1 MALFGTDG
9 IRGRFPAPPMDLN
22 TAMALGRALRDR
34 VGDAPLLLA
43 RDTRESGPALAKAVA
58 RGAGGEVLDLGV
70 LPTPAAS
77 ALLAEGW
84 GAAAVVI
91 TASHNPWHDNGL
103 KVLGPGGVKL
113 SDAEEAALEREMS
126 SLRPHNPPPL
136 RRAPC
141 DGERAYERLVIE
153 RAPAPWRLKGVKI
166 ALDAAHGAASRT
178 APSILRALGVELTV
192 IGDAPDGKNINEG
205 VGAVHPE
212 ALAEVVRATGATL
225 GIALDGDGD
234 RCQLIDAE
242 GQLID
247 GDALLLLLARAPGVV
262 GTVMSNA
269 ALERA
274 LLERGLGFARAAVG
288 DRYVAEE
295 LSRRGWRVG
304 GEPSGHVLLAEG
316 FPTGDGL
323 LTALFA
329 LADGVD
335 LRGRL
340 RGFRPDPQAL
350 LAVPV
355 AQKTPLDTL
364 PELAAIEAEAR
375 AAGVSRVLLRYSG
388 TEPKLRVMVEAPEL
402 DLARSWAQRLAER
415 AQAALASGG
424 GAR

>member
-9 IRGRFPAPPMDLN
+9 IRGRFPEPPMDLN
-22 TAMALGRALRDR
+22 TATDLGRALRDR
-34 VGDAPLLLA
+34 IGDAPLLLA

-91 TASHNPWHDNGL
+91 TASHNPWFDNGL
-103 KVLGPGGVKL
+103 KVLGAGGVKL
-113 SDAEEAALEREMS
+113 SDAEEAALAREMATP
-126 SLRPHNPPPL
+126 RHHNAAQL
-136 RRAPC
+136 HRVPC
-141 DGERAYERLVIE
+141 EGDRAYERLVIE

-166 ALDAAHGAASRT
+166 ALDAAHGAAART
-178 APSILRALGVELTV
+178 APSILRALGVELVV

-212 ALAEVVRATGATL
+212 ALAQLVRETGAAV

-234 RCQLIDAE
+234 RCQLIDADGE
-242 GQLID
+242 LVD

-274 LLERGLGFARAAVG
+274 LLGRGLGFARAAVG

-329 LADGVD
+329 LADGVN
-335 LRGRL
+335 LKERL

-355 AQKTPLDTL
+355 AQKTPLDAV
-364 PELAAIEAEAR
+364 PELAVIEAEAR

-402 DLARSWAQRLAER
+402 SLAQSWAQRLALA
-415 AQAALASGG
+415 AQAALSS
-424 GAR
+424 

>member
-9 IRGRFPAPPMDLN
+9 IRGRFPEPPMDLN
-22 TAMALGRALRDR
+22 TATDLGRALRDR
-34 VGDAPLLLA
+34 IGDAPLLLA

-77 ALLAEGW
+77 ALLSEGW

-91 TASHNPWHDNGL
+91 TASHNPWFDNGL
-103 KVLGPGGVKL
+103 KVLGAGGVKL
-113 SDAEEAALEREMS
+113 SDAEEAALAREMATP
-126 SLRPHNPPPL
+126 RHHNAAQL
-136 RRAPC
+136 HRVPC
-141 DGERAYERLVIE
+141 EGDRAYERLVIE

-166 ALDAAHGAASRT
+166 ALDAAHGAAART
-178 APSILRALGVELTV
+178 APSILRALGVELVV

-212 ALAEVVRATGATL
+212 ALAQLVRDTGAAV

-234 RCQLIDAE
+234 RCQLIDADGE
-242 GQLID
+242 LVD

-274 LLERGLGFARAAVG
+274 LLGRGLGFARAAVG

-329 LADGVD
+329 LADGVN
-335 LRGRL
+335 LKERL

-355 AQKTPLDTL
+355 AQKTPLDAV
-364 PELAAIEAEAR
+364 PELAVIEAEAR

-402 DLARSWAQRLAER
+402 SLAQSWAQRLALA
-415 AQAALASGG
+415 AQAALSS
-424 GAR
+424 

>member
-9 IRGRFPAPPMDLN
+9 IRGRFPEPPMDLN
-22 TAMALGRALRDR
+22 TATDLGRALRDR
-34 VGDAPLLLA
+34 IGDAPLLLA

-91 TASHNPWHDNGL
+91 TASHNPWFDNGL
-103 KVLGPGGVKL
+103 KVLGAGGVKL
-113 SDAEEAALEREMS
+113 SDAEEAALAREMATP
-126 SLRPHNPPPL
+126 RHHNAAQL
-136 RRAPC
+136 HRVPC
-141 DGERAYERLVIE
+141 EGDRAYERLVIE

-166 ALDAAHGAASRT
+166 ALDAAHGAAART
-178 APSILRALGVELTV
+178 APSILRALGVELVV

-212 ALAEVVRATGATL
+212 ALAQLVRETGAAV

-234 RCQLIDAE
+234 RCQLIDADGE
-242 GQLID
+242 LVD

-274 LLERGLGFARAAVG
+274 LLGRGLGFARAAVG

-329 LADGVD
+329 LADGVN
-335 LRGRL
+335 LKERL

-355 AQKTPLDTL
+355 ARKTPLDAV
-364 PELAAIEAEAR
+364 PELAVIEAEAR

-402 DLARSWAQRLAER
+402 SLAQSWAQRLALA
-415 AQAALASGG
+415 AQAALSS
-424 GAR
+424 

>member
-9 IRGRFPAPPMDLN
+9 IRGRFPEPPMDLN
-22 TAMALGRALRDR
+22 TATDLGRALRNR
-34 VGDAPLLLA
+34 IGDAPLLLA

-91 TASHNPWHDNGL
+91 TASHNPWFDNGL
-103 KVLGPGGVKL
+103 KVLGAGGVKL
-113 SDAEEAALEREMS
+113 SDADEAALAREMATP
-126 SLRPHNPPPL
+126 RQHNPSTL
-136 RRAPC
+136 HRVPC
-141 DGERAYERLVIE
+141 DGERAYERLMIE

-166 ALDAAHGAASRT
+166 ALDAANGAAART

-192 IGDAPDGKNINEG
+192 IGDTPDGKNINEG

-212 ALAEVVRATGATL
+212 ALAKVVRETGAAV

-234 RCQLIDAE
+234 RCQLIDAAGE
-242 GQLID
+242 LVD

-274 LLERGLGFARAAVG
+274 LLSRGLGFARAAVG

-335 LRGRL
+335 LQARL

-355 AQKTPLDTL
+355 ARKTPLDAV
-364 PELAAIEAEAR
+364 PELSVIEAEAR

-402 DLARSWAQRLAER
+402 ALAQAWAQRLAQS
-415 AQAALASGG
+415 AQAALSS
-424 GAR
+424 